1 MKVMTTRN
9 KATCQNLTRL
19 FSMTITD
26 TWAVQRV
33 AQTPQS
39 VASNGSK
46 SANAS
51 MTAARLQAK
60 L

>member
-1 MKVMTTRN
+1 
-9 KATCQNLTRL
+9 
-19 FSMTITD
+19 MTITD

-39 VASNGSK
+39 LASNGSK